1 MLVRAK
7 ADDIENILLLGMV
20 FSNEQYPNGGQEFRD
35 RVRCEALEN
44 LGFNVFTVDD
54 KHDDKVYRS
63 TVKPTLIAII
73 EWLNKCK
80 NGAA

>member
-7 ADDIENILLLGMV
+7 ADDKENILLLGMV
-20 FSNEQYPNGGQEFRD
+20 FSNEQYLNRGQEFRD
-35 RVRCEALEN
+35 RFCCEALEN

-54 KHDDKVYRS
+54 KHDDTKS
-63 TVKPTLIAII
+63 TVKPTLTATI